1 MRGMGLGEG
10 PKVHLGGIRI
20 PFSGE
25 TDIVPFSD
33 MMVTGQG
40 KGEKIQLTQKGKLTH
55 SRDQQTKR
63 TSSFC
68 FLPDH
73 RSHDEDLAGLQLTV

>member
-1 MRGMGLGEG
+1 MGLGEG
-10 PKVHLGGIRI
+10 PKVHPGGIRI

-25 TDIVPFSD
+25 TDIVPAFSD
-33 MMVTGQG
+33 ITVTGQG
-40 KGEKIQLTQKGKLTH
+40 KGEKIQLMQKGKFTH

-73 RSHDEDLAGLQLTV
+73 RSHDEDLARLQLTV